1 MAKTEVQSI
10 VLAPT
15 PARRERRR
23 AETHERI
30 FRAALK
36 LFAERGVAST
46 TVEDITE
53 AADVGKGTF
62 FNYFPS
68 KEHVLAAFGAM
79 QAAKAQAVFADAGP
93 DEPLAN
99 VFRRLVRALAEEPGQ
114 SPALV
119 RSLVGAFLSSEKVRQ
134 LMRRN
139 LARALRF
146 QTAAIA
152 AAQQRG
158 HIRSDQPA
166 VLIARYL
173 LQNWFGTLVLW
184 TLFPSE
190 PLNQRLEQMVE
201 MMLAGMEPRQP

>member
-1 MAKTEVQSI
+1 MIEALVK
-10 VLAPT
+10 PT
-15 PARRERRR
+15 PIPPPIARRERRR

-30 FRAALK
+30 FRAALE
-36 LFAERGVAST
+36 LFAERGVAGT

-68 KEHVLAAFGAM
+68 KEHVLAAFGEM
-79 QAAKAQAVFADAGP
+79 QAAKARAVFSEARP
-93 DEPLAN
+93 DEPLQQ
-99 VFRRLVRALAEEPGQ
+99 VFQRLVRALAEEPGQ

-119 RSLVGAFLSSEKVRQ
+119 RSLVGAFLSSEQVRH

-146 QTAAIA
+146 QTAMIA
-152 AAQQRG
+152 AAQKRG
-158 HIRSDQPA
+158 QVRSDQNPA
-166 VLIARYL
+166 LIARFL

-190 PLNQRLEQMVE
+190 PLDQRLDEVLN
-201 MMLAGMEPRQP
+201 MMLAAIEPRKT